1 MTIIMQQ
8 GDPSGPVLVQQLKSA
23 GFNVV
28 FQALQ
33 DAAHNDAMA
42 AGNFDLALGVHCGSV
57 YDPWQTLEHFHGK
70 YAAAPGPEGDQSRAP
85 TRDIRTRSSTRILDK
100 MEAMTP
106 SPKNEAYMKLVR
118 DATAIFLRDL
128 PEITLGRGIPRR
140 DLQQH
145 TTGPASRAQRDP
157 YVAPYLPWEGF
168 NLIVHR
174 LKPRS

>member
-1 MTIIMQQ
+1 MLQ
-8 GDPSGPVLVQQLKSA
+8 GDPAGPVLVQQLKSA

-33 DAAHNDAMA
+33 SAAHNDAMA
-42 AGNFDLALGVHCGSV
+42 AGNFDLALAVHCGSV

-70 YAAAPGPEGDQSRAP
+70 YAAAPGQRVTNPRSYTRYKNPELDA
-85 TRDIRTRSSTRILDK
+85 ILDK
-100 MEAMTP
+100 MESMTP
-106 SPKNEAYMKLVR
+106 SPKNEAYMKLAR
-118 DATAIFLRDL
+118 DAAAIFLRDL
-128 PEITLGRGIPRR
+128 PEISLGEE
-140 DLQQH
+140 LH
-145 TTGPASRAQRDP
+145 VVTFNSTYWTGFPSAENP